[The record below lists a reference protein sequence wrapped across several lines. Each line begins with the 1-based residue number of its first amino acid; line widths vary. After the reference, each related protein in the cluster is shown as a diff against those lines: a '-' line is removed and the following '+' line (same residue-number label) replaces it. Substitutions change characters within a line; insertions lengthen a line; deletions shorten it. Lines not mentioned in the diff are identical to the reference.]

1 MNTQNRMKQVGAWA
15 KLMRMVVKRLI
26 SSTALMLMLIVAGT
40 AQGATWIG
48 AAGAT
53 NAWETAGN
61 WSPSGAPAGVYV
73 LINNGGTARITTT
86 IVTNSYVTIGSS
98 VGSGYVI
105 QDGGSLTLTNAAT
118 SSYIG
123 NAGAG
128 GYTLNTGTLTVKGPS
143 ATTPVLYV
151 GYATN
156 GKGTL
161 NVGTGCIVAVGG
173 DLRVGAGGSTS
184 SRGTGTAVVNGGT
197 LTVSGANFYNS
208 VYGTGSLIV
217 SNNGTVN
224 AGALWTTYYSGD
236 VGTITVASGGTL
248 NVANSLR
255 VGQAGTGEMT
265 INGGTVNV
273 TGGQFLGASWNAGS
287 TGIITIINGTL
298 NADASVS
305 ERIGQTGYGQMI
317 MNGGTNNANGGIVV
331 GVNAGSVG
339 NLIISNGLVNTPQVF
354 LTLGFGGATS
364 QTGQVFLAGGT
375 LATTN
380 VLGNAAVGRESNFLF
395 DGGTLRATA
404 NSAIFMQNNLTSAAI
419 TTNGAVI
426 DDGGYAVTIAQ
437 VLKDAPGQIG
447 KLTKKGAGTL
457 TLSATNTFSG
467 DVTVVAGTLALNQ
480 MLSTNVSVTIA
491 TGATNNLAFT
501 GTNTIRMLS
510 VNGELLQPNRVYGAN
525 NNGGA
530 RNLSPAL
537 SGGGYYYTTEGAP
550 PKGTMVRFL

>member
-86 IVTNSYVTIGSS
+86 IVTNSHVTIGSS
-98 VGSGYVI
+98 VNSGYVI

-123 NAGAG
+123 NAGTG
-128 GYTLNTGTLTVKGPS
+128 VYTLNTGTLTVKGPS
-143 ATTPVLYV
+143 TTTPTLHV
-151 GYATN
+151 GY
-156 GKGTL
+156 GSGGTGAL
-161 NVGTGCIVAVGG
+161 HIASGCSVNVGGE
-173 DLRVGAGGSTS
+173 LRLGSYPNTTS
-184 SRGTGTAVVNGGT
+184 RNGNGIAVVNGGT
-197 LTVSGANFYNS
+197 LTVSGALYDA
-208 VYGTGSLIV
+208 VYGTGRLVV
-217 SNNGTVN
+217 SNNGIVN
-224 AGALWTTYYSGD
+224 IAGNLWTAYFSGET
-236 VGTITVASGGTL
+236 GTVSVTSGGRL
-248 NVANSLR
+248 NT
-255 VGQAGTGEMT
+255 VGSFRLGQTGTGEMT
-265 INGGTVNV
+265 IDGGTVNA
-273 TGGQFLGASWNAGS
+273 TNHTDGIWLAINDGA
-287 TGIITIINGTL
+287 L
-298 NADASVS
+298 
-305 ERIGQTGYGQMI
+305 
-317 MNGGTNNANGGIVV
+317 
-331 GVNAGSVG
+331 G
-339 NLIISNGLVNTPQVF
+339 NLIIRDGVVNAYKVGYSYLGSN
-354 LTLGFGGATS
+354 
-364 QTGQVFLAGGT
+364 TGQVFLCGGT
-375 LATTN
+375 LA
-380 VLGNAAVGRESNFLF
+380 VGAGGIVGRYPSTSRVQNFQF
-395 DGGTLRATA
+395 DGGTLLNGAGA
-404 NSAIFMQNNLTSAAI
+404 NNTNFMTLGNTYASFVNVTV

-426 DDGGYAVTIAQ
+426 DDGGYEVTISS
-437 VLKDAPGQIG
+437 VLKDAPGQVG